1 MNNQLIQVATSDGL
15 YLHGFYAPSESKQ
28 VAVLHIHGFEGN
40 FYENTFVHALIEEME
55 QKHIGFISANTRGN
69 GKETDFNT
77 VDSQYRTV
85 GARYELIE
93 EAHLDITAWLKIL
106 IKEGYKDIVLMG
118 HSLGTM
124 KAVRYLFEGELAD
137 RISKLILLAPFD
149 KKGYLK
155 SKGMADINDLLKK
168 AQVKVDA
175 GQGNERVTTD
185 FEETGMSFKT
195 FVSWYSQN
203 DLGRMFEFCTPN
215 YDFPILKQ
223 IPVPTKIIVGL
234 KDEYLFPTNP
244 DHPELAMRMLLD
256 HIPNSEGILIPD
268 AVHSFKPHE
277 VDMAREV
284 SKFVIG

>member
-93 EAHLDITAWLKIL
+93 EAHLDITAWLKFL

-137 RISKLILLAPFD
+137 RVSKLILLAPFD
-149 KKGYLK
+149 KKGYLTV
-155 SKGMADINDLLKK
+155 KGMADIHELLSE
-168 AQVKVDA
+168 AQAKVDA
-175 GQGNERVTTD
+175 GQGDERVTTD
-185 FEETGMSFKT
+185 FEETGMSYKT
-195 FVSWYSQN
+195 FVSWYSQ
-203 DLGRMFEFCTPN
+203 DDIGRMFEFCTPN

-223 IPVPTKIIVGL
+223 IPVPTKIIVGS

-277 VDMAREV
+277 ANMAREV
-284 SKFVIG
+284 SKFVV